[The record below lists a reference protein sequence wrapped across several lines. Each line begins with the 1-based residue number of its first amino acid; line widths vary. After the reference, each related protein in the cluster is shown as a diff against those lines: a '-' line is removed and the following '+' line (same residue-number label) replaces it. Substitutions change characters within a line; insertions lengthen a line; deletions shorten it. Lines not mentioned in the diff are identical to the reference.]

1 VLQNKCYENPVLGV
15 SETRYKSL
23 SRNQYFMMRAYRNI
37 VLTYWYAVK
46 VPISLIQPVIYLIL
60 IQKQRWNE

>member
-1 VLQNKCYENPVLGV
+1 
-15 SETRYKSL
+15 
-23 SRNQYFMMRAYRNI
+23 MMRAYRNI